1 MASDPGLAS
10 SGRGLQGNSLCQNR
24 REHEVFLSHSGMQKP
39 FVHDLFKDFLNVP
52 RFQFNKPFFDVQD
65 ASLPKGE
72 KWKDRLIKAARNCKV
87 AVLILTKDYLTSL
100 WPMLELLHFIDAQ
113 KTDNPDMKLV
123 PVFYDDL
130 LPSHLSDE
138 VIKDCWKVEWEHLIG
153 TGSSVKLRRISLTV
167 ELCQEALRTLKDIN
181 GIKARSFESFELL
194 RKDIVSKVLKHLPS
208 GFDPEIDP
216 DVEGGRRLCDMI
228 SQLFQEDDGGRQ
240 CLGLYGM
247 GGLGKTTMCKALCS
261 YFAPSFNHKV
271 YHLQIGSNDCKI
283 SEKNLFERHKELL
296 RKLIGL
302 SEDEINRIQ
311 NPRQTLKMHLG
322 QQPVFLA
329 VDDVRHDE
337 DSCREVRAYVNYLCS
352 GSKIIITARSRIIVE
367 SVIGPKYCNPI
378 PNLNKEEALSL
389 LLKVAAPERILTSL
403 DGDETKVLQDCLQIC
418 FFSLEEGGSRNS
430 SSLETDDESDNLT
443 VPTKVGHYHPLAL
456 RAVASYFKDQYSKL
470 GSIVKCGLELRNKKK
485 LLFSSD
491 PTNRIFDI
499 LGFGF
504 HEICHL
510 DKQLFID
517 VALYAPRR
525 RSAGDDDEYIFAW
538 LVHIHVNLS
547 PHNVHLKVG
556 PLFNQISCPIYTLC
570 KSC

>member
-1 MASDPGLAS
+1 
-10 SGRGLQGNSLCQNR
+10 
-24 REHEVFLSHSGMQKP
+24 
-39 FVHDLFKDFLNVP
+39 
-52 RFQFNKPFFDVQD
+52 
-65 ASLPKGE
+65 
-72 KWKDRLIKAARNCKV
+72 
-87 AVLILTKDYLTSL
+87 
-100 WPMLELLHFIDAQ
+100 
-113 KTDNPDMKLV
+113 
-123 PVFYDDL
+123 
-130 LPSHLSDE
+130 
-138 VIKDCWKVEWEHLIG
+138 
-153 TGSSVKLRRISLTV
+153 
-167 ELCQEALRTLKDIN
+167 
-181 GIKARSFESFELL
+181 
-194 RKDIVSKVLKHLPS
+194 
-208 GFDPEIDP
+208 
-216 DVEGGRRLCDMI
+216 
-228 SQLFQEDDGGRQ
+228 
-240 CLGLYGM
+240 
-247 GGLGKTTMCKALCS
+247 
-261 YFAPSFNHKV
+261 
-271 YHLQIGSNDCKI
+271 
-283 SEKNLFERHKELL
+283 
-296 RKLIGL
+296 
-302 SEDEINRIQ
+302 
-311 NPRQTLKMHLG
+311 MHLG

-389 LLKVAAPERILTSL
+389 FLKVAAPERILTSL

-430 SSLETDDESDNLT
+430 SSLETGDESDNLT

-499 LGFGF
+499 LGFGYD
-504 HEICHL
+504 ELCHL

-525 RSAGDDDEYIFAW
+525 SAGDDDEYIFTW

-556 PLFNQISCPIYTLC
+556 PLFNQISCPKYTLC
-570 KSC
+570 KYMLRYHEILT